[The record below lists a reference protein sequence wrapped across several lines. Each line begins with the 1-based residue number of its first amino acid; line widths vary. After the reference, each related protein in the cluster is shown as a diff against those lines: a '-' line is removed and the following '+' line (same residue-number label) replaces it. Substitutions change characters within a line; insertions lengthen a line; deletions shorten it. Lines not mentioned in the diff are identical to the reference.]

1 MAVSISPFLWYA
13 ERAEEAARFY
23 AGLIPDSRVDRVYTL
38 PAGSPS
44 GPPGSVQVVELTLAG
59 RRVLAMSAKPMA
71 TFNHAISLILTC
83 DTQAELDRLW
93 DGLLQG
99 GGTAEACGWLRD
111 RYGLSW
117 QITPRRLLELIAG
130 PDRERAARAAQA
142 MLGMVKLDLAAI
154 EAA

>member
-1 MAVSISPFLWYA
+1 MAVSLRPFLWYA
-13 ERAEEAARFY
+13 EKAEEAARFY
-23 AGLIPDSRVDRVYTL
+23 AGLIPDSQVDKIWAL
-38 PAGSPS
+38 PAETPS
-44 GPPGSVQVVELTLAG
+44 GPEGSVQVVEMTLAG
-59 RRVLAMSAKPMA
+59 RPVVAMTAKPMDS
-71 TFNHAISLILTC
+71 FNHAISLILTC

-130 PDRERAARAAQA
+130 PDRERAARVAQA

>member
-1 MAVSISPFLWYA
+1 MAVSLRPFLWYA
-13 ERAEEAARFY
+13 EKAEEAAWFY
-23 AGLIPDSRVDRVYTL
+23 AGLIPDSQVDKIWAL
-38 PAGSPS
+38 PAETPS
-44 GPPGSVQVVELTLAG
+44 GPEGSVQVVEMTLAG
-59 RRVLAMSAKPMA
+59 RPVVAMTAKPMDS
-71 TFNHAISLILTC
+71 FNHAISLILTC
-83 DTQAELDRLW
+83 DTQAKLDRLW
-93 DGLLQG
+93 DGLLQR